1 MLLQL
6 RCQLDSKLL
15 EYAQAKKQVK
25 QSAMDYE
32 DAKEHLSQVLEGQKL
47 VQEVAERVQQSAHRQ
62 LASVVTKS
70 LQAVFGEEEA
80 HEFLIQFAQKRG
92 KTEASLCFAKDGE
105 VYDNPRREVPG
116 GAIDV
121 AALALRLAS
130 LVLTRP
136 QPRRLLV
143 CDEPFRGLNGTENR
157 KRMAEVLLTLAREMK
172 IQIILSTGHEW
183 MKVGKVINLEEIE

>member
-6 RCQLDSKLL
+6 RRQLDGKLL

-47 VQEVAERVQQSAHRQ
+47 VQAVAEKVQQSAHRQ

-105 VYDNPRREVPG
+105 VYDNPRREVEG

-130 LVLTRP
+130 LVLTKP
-136 QPRRLLV
+136 TPRKLL
-143 CDEPFRGLNGTENR
+143 CLDEPMRGLNGDENR
-157 KRMAEVLLTLAREMK
+157 KRFAQLLLVLSKEMGV
-172 IQIILSTGHEW
+172 QIILSSGHSW
-183 MKVGKVINLEEIE
+183 MKVGKVINLEGMD